1 MGITSFRRSTN
12 MATGNLSSV
21 TERYRREVNEYD
33 ARCANRPHDLA
44 LPQNVQEATL
54 SCTLPYQLSSR
65 LRRAVEPAGRSV
77 DRHKDRV
84 ARFVAR

>member
-1 MGITSFRRSTN
+1 
-12 MATGNLSSV
+12 MATGNLRSV

-33 ARCANRPHDLA
+33 ARCANRLHDPA
-44 LPQNVQEATL
+44 LPQNEQATL
-54 SCTLPYQLSSR
+54 SCTLPYQLSSG
-65 LRRAVEPAGRSV
+65 LRRAVEPAGRSI

>member
-1 MGITSFRRSTN
+1 
-12 MATGNLSSV
+12 MATDNPEHLSSL

-33 ARCANRPHDLA
+33 ARCANRPHDPA
-44 LPQNVQEATL
+44 LPQNVQATL
-54 SCTLPYQLSSR
+54 SCMLPYQSSSR
-65 LRRAVEPAGRSV
+65 LRRAVELAGRSI